1 MVTGSTPK
9 AHNQG
14 QEKNSEKSSSKARD
28 EMPSVCTSTNETT
41 SDNVSCYIC
50 MAVHTSEAR
59 GERFFFMDG
68 FGMYICDFCI
78 KLNEFVD
85 FKNTAD
91 CRSAVNFVPK
101 SVVYLS

>member
-41 SDNVSCYIC
+41 GDNVSCYIC

-68 FGMYICDFCI
+68 FGMYINLRLLHQI
-78 KLNEFVD
+78 K
-85 FKNTAD
+85 
-91 CRSAVNFVPK
+91 
-101 SVVYLS
+101 